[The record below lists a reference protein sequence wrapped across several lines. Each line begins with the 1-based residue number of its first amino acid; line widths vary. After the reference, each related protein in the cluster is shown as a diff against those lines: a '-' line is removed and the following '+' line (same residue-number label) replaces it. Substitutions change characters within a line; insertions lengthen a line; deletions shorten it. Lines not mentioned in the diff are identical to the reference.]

1 MACSR
6 EADVVYSLHGCGSQE
21 VMAWYC
27 EESRYVVFV
36 FQMIP
41 LNHSQWQAHP
51 CSAERHGYD
60 LPRVTFVHLSQKPN
74 CSTGV
79 SSYSGV
85 NATWRL
91 SRNLMVRRASPLVA
105 PLWLVVR
112 GDPLAI

>member
-6 EADVVYSLHGCGSQE
+6 EAVVVYSLHGCGSQE

-41 LNHSQWQAHP
+41 LNRSQRQAYP
-51 CSAERHGYD
+51 CSAKRHGYD
-60 LPRVTFVHLSQKPN
+60 LPRVTSVRLSRKPN
-74 CSTGV
+74 GSTGV

-85 NATWRL
+85 NATWRR
-91 SRNLMVRRASPLVA
+91 SRNLMVRRASPPVT
-105 PLWLVVR
+105 PLWLVAR
-112 GDPLAI
+112 D